1 LLQNPTIMTAENL
14 VIEIDNPL
22 KPYASHQGNILSEA
36 LSGVVYHKAYNQLTM
51 DPTAQLFVPIVQW
64 ID

>member
-14 VIEIDNPL
+14 AIDIDNAL
-22 KPYASHQGNILSEA
+22 KPYASQGNILSEA
-36 LSGVVYHKAYNQLTM
+36 LSGSVYHKAYNRLIT
-51 DPTAQLFVPIVQW
+51 DPSTQLFVPIIQW

>member
-14 VIEIDNPL
+14 AIDIDNPL
-22 KPYASHQGNILSEA
+22 KPIASQGNILSEA
-36 LSGVVYHKAYNQLTM
+36 LSGSVYHKAYNRLIT
-51 DPTAQLFVPIVQW
+51 DPSTQLFVPIIQL